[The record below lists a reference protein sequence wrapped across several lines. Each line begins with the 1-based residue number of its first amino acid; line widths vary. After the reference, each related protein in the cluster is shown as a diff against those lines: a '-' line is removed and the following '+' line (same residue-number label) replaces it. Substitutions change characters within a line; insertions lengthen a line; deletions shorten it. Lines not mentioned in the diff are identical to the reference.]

1 MDSLKNLNPKQ
12 KEAVL
17 HTDGPTLILA
27 GAGSGKTRVLTHRI
41 AYLLKEKNILPQKI
55 LAVTFT
61 NKASQ
66 EMKERL
72 EKLIGAIAHGLWLG
86 TFHSTGLRILRQD
99 GHSIGFDKDFIV
111 YDDDDQ
117 LSLVKLSL
125 AELGYSEKAMAP
137 RAVLSHINQAKNEIL
152 SPQEYALGANDFFRT
167 RVSAV
172 YNLYQEKLRSNR
184 ALDFGDLIL
193 EPIRLFKQAPDVLK
207 KYQNRFSYILIDE
220 YQDTNRAQ
228 YILINLLAE
237 AHKNL
242 CVVGD
247 EDQSI
252 YGWRGADISNILNFE
267 KDYPD
272 VKIIRL
278 EQNYRSTKNIL
289 AAANSVV
296 EKNVN
301 RIGKTLWTENR
312 DGSVP
317 LFQMA
322 RDERHEAAIAASKIE
337 KLKQHN
343 GYDYKHFAIFYRTN
357 AQSRIFEEHFIRS
370 GMPYTI
376 VGGLRFYDRK
386 EIKDSLAYLRVL
398 ANPSDSLSLMR
409 IINTPA
415 RGIGK
420 TTLDKVAGLAAEK
433 GVSIF
438 ECLTTLDN
446 SADNMHAIKPN
457 TFQKLKGF
465 SALVQKFQGLVGKEP
480 DLSPAPLQQ
489 VEREKG
495 AKPPLH
501 ETAKGFLEQSG
512 YIKMWEEEKT
522 EEADTRVENI
532 HELISAIKD
541 FEMYKS
547 PATHPSPSPASGEGI
562 TSKSSDML
570 SDFLDHVALISD
582 IDSFEDKHNR
592 VTMMTIH
599 SAKGLEFPVVFMVG
613 MEEGLFPHSRS
624 LDEGS
629 ADELEEERRLCYVG
643 MTRAMEKLF
652 MTAARERTIYGDCR
666 FQRQSRF
673 IDEIDE
679 RFIEI
684 AETEAKQKGQED
696 RVKGQGAW
704 VMGQEAMNE
713 DARYRTQETRY
724 TSLESQIETGGIDFA
739 DDGLRVG
746 MKVRHPNF
754 GIGIIKA
761 TEGIGENTK
770 VTVNFQNVGQK
781 KLVLRVA
788 GLIPMQ

>member
-1 MDSLKNLNPKQ
+1 MDFLKNLNPKQ

-41 AYLLKEKNILPQKI
+41 AHLIKEKNILPQKI

-72 EKLIGAIAHGLWLG
+72 EKILGASAHGLWLG

-99 GHSIGFDKDFIV
+99 GHHIGFDKDFIV
-111 YDDDDQ
+111 YGDDDQ
-117 LSLVKLSL
+117 LALVKLSL
-125 AELGYSEKAMAP
+125 AELGYSEKAFAP

-152 SPQEYALGANDFFRT
+152 SPQDYALGANDFFRT

-193 EPIRLFKQAPDVLK
+193 EPIRLFKQASDVLK
-207 KYQNRFSYILIDE
+207 KYQTRFSYILIDE

-228 YILINLLAE
+228 YILINLLAS

-272 VKIIRL
+272 VKVIRL

-296 EKNVN
+296 EKNAN
-301 RIGKTLWTENR
+301 RIGKTLWTENS

-322 RDERHEAAIAASKIE
+322 RDEHHEAAIAASKIE
-337 KLKQHN
+337 NLKQRN

-357 AQSRIFEEHFIRS
+357 AQSRIFEEHFMRS

-398 ANPSDSLSLMR
+398 ANPNDSLSLMR

-420 TTLDKVAGLAAEK
+420 STLDKVAGFAAEK
-433 GVSIF
+433 AVSIF
-438 ECLTTLDN
+438 ECMKALDN
-446 SADNMHAIKPN
+446 LENDIQIKSGAL
-457 TFQKLKGF
+457 QKLKGF
-465 SALVQKFQGLVGKEP
+465 SALVQRFQGLVNKE
-480 DLSPAPLQQ
+480 
-489 VEREKG
+489 
-495 AKPPLH
+495 PLH
-501 ETAKGFLEQSG
+501 EIAKGFLEQSG

-547 PATHPSPSPASGEGI
+547 PAT
-562 TSKSSDML
+562 L

-582 IDSFEDKHNR
+582 IDAFEDKHNR

-629 ADELEEERRLCYVG
+629 DELEEERRLCYVG

-652 MTAARERTIYGDCR
+652 MTAARERTIYGESR

-679 RFIEI
+679 RYIEI
-684 AETEAKQKGQED
+684 AEAEAKPKTWVRDWGLGAGNIQEP
-696 RVKGQGAW
+696 
-704 VMGQEAMNE
+704 
-713 DARYRTQETRY
+713 RYISE
-724 TSLESQIETGGIDFA
+724 ESQISSEDDFSE
-739 DDGLRVG
+739 DSNIKIG
-746 MKVRHPNF
+746 MKVKHPNF

-761 TEGIGENTK
+761 TEGIGENMK
-770 VTVNFQNVGQK
+770 ITVAFQNIGQK
-781 KLVLRVA
+781 KLVLRIA
-788 GLIPMQ
+788 GLVPLYS

>member
-1 MDSLKNLNPKQ
+1 MLNYKTMDFLKSLNPKQ

-17 HTDGPTLILA
+17 HTDGPILILA

-41 AYLLKEKNILPQKI
+41 AYLIKEKNILPQKI

-72 EKLIGAIAHGLWLG
+72 EKLIGATAHGLWLG

-99 GHSIGFDKDFIV
+99 GHCIGFDKDFIV
-111 YDDDDQ
+111 YGDDDQ
-117 LSLVKLSL
+117 LSLVRLSL

-152 SPQEYALGANDFFRT
+152 SPQDYALGASDFFRT

-172 YNLYQEKLRSNR
+172 YNLYQDKLRSNR

-207 KYQNRFSYILIDE
+207 KYQTRFSYILIDE

-272 VKIIRL
+272 VRIIRL

-296 EKNVN
+296 EKNIN
-301 RIGKTLWTENR
+301 RIGKTLWTENS

-337 KLKQHN
+337 NLKQHN

-438 ECLTTLDN
+438 DCLKMLDEIVPLTPP
-446 SADNMHAIKPN
+446 SLIRGEGDFLIKPN
-457 TFQKLKGF
+457 ALQKLKGF
-465 SALVQKFQGLVGKEP
+465 SALVQRFQGLVGKE
-480 DLSPAPLQQ
+480 
-489 VEREKG
+489 
-495 AKPPLH
+495 PLH

-547 PATHPSPSPASGEGI
+547 PAT
-562 TSKSSDML
+562 L

-582 IDSFEDKHNR
+582 IDTFEDKHNR

-629 ADELEEERRLCYVG
+629 VDELEEERRLCYVG

-652 MTAARERTIYGDCR
+652 MTAARERTIYGESR

-679 RFIEI
+679 RYIEI
-684 AETEAKQKGQED
+684 AEAEAKPKTWIRDWGL
-696 RVKGQGAW
+696 GA
-704 VMGQEAMNE
+704 GNIQNP
-713 DARYRTQETRY
+713 RY
-724 TSLESQIETGGIDFA
+724 TNEESQMNIQTSMEDDFSGDA
-739 DDGLRVG
+739 NIKIG
-746 MKVRHPNF
+746 MKVKHPNF

-761 TEGIGENTK
+761 TEGIGENMK
-770 VTVNFQNVGQK
+770 ITVAFQNIGQK
-781 KLVLRVA
+781 KLVLRIA
-788 GLIPMQ
+788 GLIPTQ